1 MSYAHQ
7 KLKKAVETLQTNRLS
22 KRQWLEGN
30 DVYHVLHLSA
40 EEFPHD
46 VREDFNLLRS
56 DAIVQRMRQ
65 NFSGQ
70 IDVAR
75 AISDDEVERLVN
87 QIVELYY
94 HIDTAMFSRAHQPRH
109 MPQRSNEGAGDLQA

>member
-7 KLKKAVETLQTNRLS
+7 KLKKAVEALQTNRLS

-75 AISDDEVERLVN
+75 TISNEEVERLSG

-94 HIDTAMFSRAHQPRH
+94 HIDAAMFSRAHQPRH
-109 MPQRSNEGAGDLQA
+109 IPKRSNESTGDAQA